1 VGAFLYFVPA
11 ARSPAQA
18 LDGLRAAGAAHAT
31 EAHPQCN
38 QVTGCPPFNEPGF
51 VVGWGTNYVLDP
63 DRQTW
68 QRAPVLVPGYEGP
81 GYWVGFETAHPPGP
95 QDLARVKQL
104 AGHLVEMGDG
114 KLWLVPAARRWSPDD
129 SGEPTWSVAL
139 PAARGLNAEGRWVS
153 GEVVPRHRPLWDH
166 VVRVQQMLDAMA
178 GGATEVDFDLAAECE
193 MCVVAL
199 AANYRVGAVEV
210 GTLGLLTSEVIFPV
224 IAALTDMP
232 SLEAL
237 SKKAGAPGEASTSP
251 GAEG

>member
-1 VGAFLYFVPA
+1 MAGFLYFVPA
-11 ARSPAQA
+11 RSAEEARERLSE
-18 LDGLRAAGAAHAT
+18 AGAVHAV
-31 EAHPQCN
+31 EGAPQFN
-38 QVTGCPPFNEPGF
+38 QLTACAPFNVPG
-51 VVGWGTNYVLDP
+51 YVIGSAANSLVKP
-63 DRQTW
+63 DEQEW
-68 QRAPVLVPGYEGP
+68 QQAPVLGPGYEGP

-114 KLWLVPAARRWSPDD
+114 KLWLVPAARRWRRDA

-139 PAARGLNAEGRWVS
+139 PAARGLNADGRWVA
-153 GEVVPRHRPLWDH
+153 GDVVARHRPLWDH

-178 GGATEVDFDLAAECE
+178 GGATEVSFDLAAECE
-193 MCVVAL
+193 MCVAAL
-199 AANYRVGAVEV
+199 ATNYRVGAVEV
-210 GTLGLLTSEVIFPV
+210 AALGLLTSDAVFPV